1 LDKTI
6 ITAFLIIASVLS
18 AVVLFNAV
26 YPAVVKGGEAMAQME
41 NRIGDRLQSQIKI
54 IHATA
59 SGNCAYIWVK
69 NIGSSRLVTF
79 ENLDVFFGP
88 EGDFSRIPQ
97 GFDADTIYWT
107 GELENNDRWDPTAT
121 LKITVVN
128 QNGSFTS
135 GRYLIK
141 VVIPNGISDESFFS
155 K

>member
-6 ITAFLIIASVLS
+6 ITAFLIVASVLS

-41 NRIGDRLQSQIKI
+41 DRIGDRLQSQIVI

-59 SGNCAYIWVK
+59 SGNSAYIWVK
-69 NIGSSRLVTF
+69 NIGSSRLITF
-79 ENLDVFFGP
+79 DNLDVFFGL

-97 GFDADTIYWT
+97 GFGAGSIYWT
-107 GELENNDRWDPTAT
+107 GELENNDRWDPTST
-121 LKITVVN
+121 LKITIVD
-128 QNGSFTS
+128 QSGSLPS
-135 GRYLIK
+135 GRYFIK